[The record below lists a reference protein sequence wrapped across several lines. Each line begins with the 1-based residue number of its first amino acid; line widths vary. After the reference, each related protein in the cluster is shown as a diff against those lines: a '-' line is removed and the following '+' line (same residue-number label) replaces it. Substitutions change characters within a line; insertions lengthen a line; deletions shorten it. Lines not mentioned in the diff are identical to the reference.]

1 MAISKELLQTL
12 RLNNRL
18 INTIKMAKKLQSVRG
33 MRDILPDQSSSWQY
47 IESTARDLFNGYGYK
62 ELRTPIIEST
72 DLFKRSIGDATDIV
86 EKEMYTFEDRNG
98 DSLTLRPEGTA
109 GCVRAGMQHGLLHN
123 QQQRIW
129 YIGPMFRHER
139 PQKGRYRGFYQAG
152 IETYGIATP
161 DIDAEVIAI
170 AARFWKKL
178 GFKNVRLEI
187 NSLGNNE
194 ARQAYREVLIEY
206 FSEHQDQLDSD
217 SQRRLHKNPL
227 RILDTKNPTMKNLVE
242 NAPDLLDYLDDDS
255 KEHFEGLKQRLD
267 SMGITYQVNSRLV
280 RGIDY
285 YNRTVFEW
293 ITDDLGA
300 QGTICAGG
308 RYDGL
313 VKQLGGRETP
323 ACGFGIGLDRLQL
336 LVEEQGLDQSNLEPN
351 VYLVMAGQEAELVGL
366 SLAESLRD
374 DQPNLRL
381 LVNGGSGSFK
391 SQLKRA
397 DNSGADY
404 AFILGSTEIEEK
416 TITIKPLRSTLKITE
431 QLTIPQAQLT
441 DFTSENL
448 V

>member
-1 MAISKELLQTL
+1 
-12 RLNNRL
+12 
-18 INTIKMAKKLQSVRG
+18 MAKNIQSVRG
-33 MRDILPDQSSSWQY
+33 MRDILPEQSSSWQF
-47 IESTARDLFNGYGYK
+47 IEDTARKLFNSYGYK
-62 ELRTPIIEST
+62 ELRTPIIEPT
-72 DLFKRSIGDATDIV
+72 ELFKRSIGDATDIV
-86 EKEMYTFEDRNG
+86 EKEMYSFEDRNG

-123 QQQRIW
+123 KQQRIW

-170 AARFWKKL
+170 AARFWKLL
-178 GFKNVRLEI
+178 GFKNVHLEI
-187 NSLGNNE
+187 NSLGSNE
-194 ARQAYREVLIEY
+194 ARQSYREVLIEY
-206 FSEHQDQLDSD
+206 FSAHHDQLDED

-227 RILDTKNPTMKNLVE
+227 RILDTKNPKMKELVS
-242 NAPDLLDYLDDDS
+242 NAPDLLDYLDEES
-255 KEHFEGLKQRLD
+255 KNHFEELKQRLD
-267 SMGITYQVNSRLV
+267 KMGIAYQVNSRLV

-336 LVEEQGLDQSNLEPN
+336 LVEEQGLDQSNNNPHF
-351 VYLVMAGQEAELVGL
+351 YLVMAGKDAELTGVT
-366 SLAESLRD
+366 LAESLRNTI
-374 DQPNLRL
+374 PSLRL
-381 LVNGGSGSFK
+381 LSNGGAGSFK
-391 SQLKRA
+391 TQLKRA
-397 DNSGADY
+397 DNSRADY
-404 AFILGSTEIEEK
+404 ALILGENEVEEGN
-416 TITIKPLRSTLKITE
+416 ITIKPLRNKLAISEQQSISQTELNEFISTVLD
-431 QLTIPQAQLT
+431 L
-441 DFTSENL
+441 DY
-448 V
+448 

>member
-1 MAISKELLQTL
+1 
-12 RLNNRL
+12 
-18 INTIKMAKKLQSVRG
+18 MAKNLQSVRG
-33 MRDILPDQSSSWQY
+33 MRDILPEQSSSWQF
-47 IESTARDLFNGYGYK
+47 IEDTARKLFNSYGYK
-62 ELRTPIIEST
+62 ELRTPIIEPT
-72 DLFKRSIGDATDIV
+72 ELFKRSIGDATDIV
-86 EKEMYTFEDRNG
+86 EKEMYSFEDRNG

-123 QQQRIW
+123 KQQRIW

-170 AARFWKKL
+170 AARFWKLL
-178 GFKNVRLEI
+178 GFKNVHLEI
-187 NSLGNNE
+187 NSLGSNE
-194 ARQAYREVLIEY
+194 ARQSYREVLIEY
-206 FSEHQDQLDSD
+206 FSAHHDQLDED

-227 RILDTKNPTMKNLVE
+227 RILDTKNPKMKELVS
-242 NAPDLLDYLDDDS
+242 NAPDLLDYLDEES
-255 KEHFEGLKQRLD
+255 KNHFEELKQRLD
-267 SMGITYQVNSRLV
+267 KMGIAYQVNSRLV

-336 LVEEQGLDQSNLEPN
+336 LVEEQGLDQSNNNPHF
-351 VYLVMAGQEAELVGL
+351 YLVMAGKDAELTGVM
-366 SLAESLRD
+366 LAESLRNTI
-374 DQPNLRL
+374 PSLRL
-381 LVNGGSGSFK
+381 LSNGGAGSFK
-391 SQLKRA
+391 TQLKRA
-397 DNSGADY
+397 DNSRADY
-404 AFILGSTEIEEK
+404 ALILGENEVNEGN
-416 TITIKPLRSTLKITE
+416 ITIKPLRNKLAISE
-431 QLTIPQAQLT
+431 QQSIPQIEL
-441 DFTSENL
+441 SEFISKIL
-448 V
+448 DLDY

>member
-1 MAISKELLQTL
+1 
-12 RLNNRL
+12 
-18 INTIKMAKKLQSVRG
+18 MAKNLQSVRG
-33 MRDILPDQSSSWQY
+33 MRDILPEQSASWQY
-47 IESTARDLFNGYGYK
+47 IENTARELFTSYGYS

-109 GCVRAGMQHGLLHN
+109 STVRAGIQHGLFHN
-123 QQQRIW
+123 QQQRLW

-152 IETYGIATP
+152 IETYGIDGP
-161 DIDAEVIAI
+161 EIDAEIIAV

-178 GFKNVRLEI
+178 GFKKVRLEI
-187 NSLGNNE
+187 NSLGSNE
-194 ARQAYREVLIEY
+194 ARKDYREVLIEY
-206 FSEHQDQLDSD
+206 FIKHQELLDED
-217 SQRRLHKNPL
+217 SQRRLHQNPL
-227 RILDTKNPTMKNLVE
+227 RILDTKNPKMRELVG
-242 NAPDLLDYLDDDS
+242 NAPNLLDYLDEES

-267 SMGITYQVNSRLV
+267 KMGIEYIVNPRLV

-293 ITDDLGA
+293 ITEDLGA

-313 VKQLGGRETP
+313 VKQLGGRETS

-336 LVEEQGLDQSNLEPN
+336 LVEEQGLNKTDNSPHVFFVISGEN
-351 VYLVMAGQEAELVGL
+351 AEITGIEL
-366 SLAESLRD
+366 SEKLRD
-374 DQPNLRL
+374 KHPSLRL
-381 LVNGGSGSFK
+381 LMNAGGGSFK

-397 DNSGADY
+397 DKSGAAY
-404 AFILGSTEIEEK
+404 ALILGESELESQQIVL
-416 TITIKPLRSTLKITE
+416 KPLLDSTPQQTLSLDELSDFIE
-431 QLTIPQAQLT
+431 QHII
-441 DFTSENL
+441 N
-448 V
+448 

>member
-1 MAISKELLQTL
+1 
-12 RLNNRL
+12 
-18 INTIKMAKKLQSVRG
+18 MAKNLQSVRG
-33 MRDILPDQSSSWQY
+33 MRDILPEQSSSWQF
-47 IESTARDLFNGYGYK
+47 IEDTARKLFNSYGYK
-62 ELRTPIIEST
+62 ELRTPIIEPT
-72 DLFKRSIGDATDIV
+72 ELFKRSIGDATDIV
-86 EKEMYTFEDRNG
+86 EKEMYSFEDRNG

-123 QQQRIW
+123 KQQRIW

-170 AARFWKKL
+170 AARFWKLL
-178 GFKNVRLEI
+178 GFKNVHLEI
-187 NSLGNNE
+187 NSLGSNE
-194 ARQAYREVLIEY
+194 ARQSYREVLIEY
-206 FSEHQDQLDSD
+206 FSAHHDQLDED

-227 RILDTKNPTMKNLVE
+227 RILDTKNPKMKELVN
-242 NAPDLLDYLDDDS
+242 NAPDLLDYLDEES
-255 KEHFEGLKQRLD
+255 KNHFEELKQRLD
-267 SMGITYQVNSRLV
+267 KMGIAYQVNSRLV

-336 LVEEQGLDQSNLEPN
+336 LVEEQGLDQSDNNPHI
-351 VYLVMAGQEAELVGL
+351 YFVMAGKEAELTGVM
-366 SLAESLRD
+366 LAESLRNTI
-374 DQPNLRL
+374 PSLRL
-381 LVNGGSGSFK
+381 LSNGGAGSFK
-391 SQLKRA
+391 TQLKRA
-397 DNSGADY
+397 DNSKADY
-404 AFILGSTEIEEK
+404 ALILGENEVEEGN
-416 TITIKPLRSTLKITE
+416 ITIKPLRDKLAISEQQSISQTELSEFISTVLD
-431 QLTIPQAQLT
+431 L
-441 DFTSENL
+441 DY
-448 V
+448 

>member
-1 MAISKELLQTL
+1 
-12 RLNNRL
+12 
-18 INTIKMAKKLQSVRG
+18 MAKNLQSVRG
-33 MRDILPDQSSSWQY
+33 MRDILPEQSSSWQF
-47 IESTARDLFNGYGYK
+47 IENIARELFNSYGYK

-109 GCVRAGMQHGLLHN
+109 GCVRAGMQHGLFHN

-152 IETYGIATP
+152 IETYGIDGP
-161 DIDAEVIAI
+161 DIDAEIIAV

-187 NSLGNNE
+187 NSLGSNE
-194 ARQAYREVLIEY
+194 ARQAYRDVLIEY
-206 FSEHQDQLDSD
+206 FSKNEELLDED
-217 SQRRLHKNPL
+217 SKRRLYKNPL
-227 RILDTKNPTMKNLVE
+227 RILDTKNPKMKDLVA
-242 NAPDLLDYLDDDS
+242 NAPDLLDYLDEES
-255 KEHFEGLKQRLD
+255 KEHFEGLKQRLTI
-267 SMGITYQVNSRLV
+267 MGIEYQVNSRLV

-293 ITDDLGA
+293 ITDELGA

-313 VKQLGGRETP
+313 VQQLGGRATS

-336 LVEEQGLDQSNLEPN
+336 LVEEQGLDKSNYQPQAYFVL
-351 VYLVMAGQEAELVGL
+351 AGKEAETAGL
-366 SLAESLRD
+366 AIAEKLRD
-374 DQPNLRL
+374 SLPKLRL
-381 LVNGGSGSFK
+381 LVNGGAGSFK

-397 DNSGADY
+397 DNSGAEY
-404 AFILGSTEIEEK
+404 AFILGENEVAEG
-416 TITIKPLRSTLKITE
+416 TITVKPLRNKDLDQQTLS
-431 QLTIPQAQLT
+431 QT
-441 DFTSENL
+441 DLDKFISKNL
-448 V
+448 L

>member
-1 MAISKELLQTL
+1 
-12 RLNNRL
+12 
-18 INTIKMAKKLQSVRG
+18 MAKNLQSVRG
-33 MRDILPDQSSSWQY
+33 MRDILPEQSASWQY
-47 IESTARDLFNGYGYK
+47 IENTARKLFTSYGYS

-109 GCVRAGMQHGLLHN
+109 GTVRAGIQHGLFHN

-152 IETYGIATP
+152 IETYGIDGP
-161 DIDAEVIAI
+161 EIDAEVIAI

-178 GFKNVRLEI
+178 GFKKVRLEI
-187 NSLGNNE
+187 NSLGSNE
-194 ARQAYREVLIEY
+194 VRENYRKVLIEY
-206 FSEHQDQLDSD
+206 FSKHQKLLDED

-227 RILDTKNPTMKNLVE
+227 RILDTKNPAMHNLVE
-242 NAPDLLDYLDDDS
+242 NAPNLLDYLDEES
-255 KEHFEGLKQRLD
+255 KQHFAGLKLRLD
-267 SMGITYQVNSRLV
+267 KMGIEYIVNPRLV

-293 ITDDLGA
+293 ITEDLGA

-313 VKQLGGRETP
+313 VKQLGGRETS

-336 LVEEQGLDQSNLEPN
+336 LVEEQNLNQKHNNPHAFF
-351 VYLVMAGQEAELVGL
+351 VMSGEAAELTGIAL
-366 SLAESLRD
+366 SEKLRD
-374 DQPNLRL
+374 SHPSLRL
-381 LVNGGSGSFK
+381 LVNAGGGSFK

-397 DNSGADY
+397 DKSGAAY
-404 AFILGSTEIEEK
+404 AFILGESELESQHIV
-416 TITIKPLRSTLKITE
+416 IKPLLESE
-431 QLTIPQAQLT
+431 QQHTISLNELS
-441 DFTSENL
+441 DFVEQQIIN
-448 V
+448 

>member
-1 MAISKELLQTL
+1 
-12 RLNNRL
+12 
-18 INTIKMAKKLQSVRG
+18 
-33 MRDILPDQSSSWQY
+33 
-47 IESTARDLFNGYGYK
+47 
-62 ELRTPIIEST
+62 
-72 DLFKRSIGDATDIV
+72 
-86 EKEMYTFEDRNG
+86 
-98 DSLTLRPEGTA
+98 
-109 GCVRAGMQHGLLHN
+109 
-123 QQQRIW
+123 
-129 YIGPMFRHER
+129 MFRHER

-152 IETYGIATP
+152 IETYGIEGP
-161 DIDAEVIAI
+161 DIDAEVIAV

-187 NSLGNNE
+187 NSLGSNE
-194 ARQAYREVLIEY
+194 ARQTYRDVLIEY
-206 FSEHQDQLDSD
+206 FSTHQDQLDED

-227 RILDTKNPTMKNLVE
+227 RILDTKNPKMKELVE
-242 NAPDLLDYLDDDS
+242 NAPDLLDYLDDES

-267 SMGITYQVNSRLV
+267 TMGISYQINSRLV

-313 VKQLGGRETP
+313 VKQLGGKETP

-336 LVEEQGLDQSNLEPN
+336 LVEEQGLNQSNTQPHI
-351 VYLVMAGQEAELVGL
+351 YLVMAGDGTELIGL

-374 DQPNLRL
+374 THPDIRIM
-381 LVNGGSGSFK
+381 VNGGSGSFK

-397 DNSGADY
+397 NNSDADY
-404 AFILGSTEIEEK
+404 AFILGGSEIEEN
-416 TITIKPLRSTLKITE
+416 TVTIKPLREGLKIDQ

-441 DFTSENL
+441 QFATDNL

>member
-1 MAISKELLQTL
+1 
-12 RLNNRL
+12 
-18 INTIKMAKKLQSVRG
+18 MAKKLQSVRG
-33 MRDILPDQSSSWQY
+33 MRDILPEQSSSWQF
-47 IESTARDLFNGYGYK
+47 IENTARDLFNGYGYK

-109 GCVRAGMQHGLLHN
+109 GCVRAGMQHGLFHN

-187 NSLGNNE
+187 NSLGSNG
-194 ARQAYREVLIEY
+194 ARQAYREVLIDY
-206 FSEHQDQLDSD
+206 FTKHKEQLDSD

-227 RILDTKNPTMKNLVE
+227 RILDTKNPTMKELVD
-242 NAPDLLDYLDDDS
+242 NAPDLLDYLDDES

-267 SMGITYQVNSRLV
+267 TMGIAYQVNSRLV

-336 LVEEQGLDQSNLEPN
+336 LVEEQGLDQSNNKPN
-351 VYLVMAGQEAELVGL
+351 IYLVMAGNEAELLGL
-366 SLAESLRD
+366 SLAEGLRDSQPSLRIM
-374 DQPNLRL
+374 
-381 LVNGGSGSFK
+381 VNGGAGSFK

-404 AFILGSTEIEEK
+404 AFILGGNEIEEK
-416 TITIKPLRSTLKITE
+416 TITIKPLRDALKITE
-431 QLTIPQAQLT
+431 QMTILQAQLA

-448 V
+448 L

>member
-1 MAISKELLQTL
+1 
-12 RLNNRL
+12 
-18 INTIKMAKKLQSVRG
+18 MAKNLQSVRG

-47 IESTARDLFNGYGYK
+47 IENTARQLFNSYGYT

-72 DLFKRSIGDATDIV
+72 ELFKRSIGDATDIV

-109 GCVRAGMQHGLLHN
+109 GCVRAGIQHGIFHN

-152 IETYGIATP
+152 IETYGIDGP
-161 DIDAEVIAI
+161 EIDAEVIAI

-187 NSLGNNE
+187 NSLGSNE
-194 ARQAYREVLIEY
+194 ARQQYRDILIEY
-206 FSEHQDQLDSD
+206 FSAHQELLDED

-227 RILDTKNPTMKNLVE
+227 RILDTKNPAMKELVE
-242 NAPDLLDYLDDDS
+242 NAPNLLDYLDEES
-255 KEHFEGLKQRLD
+255 KLHFESLKQRLD
-267 SMGITYQVNSRLV
+267 QIGIAYQINPRLV

-293 ITDDLGA
+293 ITEDLGA

-313 VKQLGGRETP
+313 VEQLGGRSTS

-336 LVEEQGLDQSNLEPN
+336 LVEEQGLNKNETYPHA
-351 VYLVMAGQEAELVGL
+351 YLVMAGEQAELAGV

-374 DQPNLRL
+374 SNPELRL
-381 LVNGGSGSFK
+381 MCNAGSGSFK

-397 DNSGADY
+397 DKSGAAF
-404 AFILGSTEIEEK
+404 AFILGENELDNNK
-416 TITIKPLRSTLKITE
+416 ITVKPLLKSLQDNFQQQTLS
-431 QLTIPQAQLT
+431 QQAL
-441 DFTSENL
+441 SEFVAEHIINM

>member
-1 MAISKELLQTL
+1 
-12 RLNNRL
+12 
-18 INTIKMAKKLQSVRG
+18 MAKNLQSVRG
-33 MRDILPDQSSSWQY
+33 MRDILPEQSSSWQY
-47 IESTARDLFNGYGYK
+47 IENTARELFNGYGYK
-62 ELRTPIIEST
+62 ELRTPVIEST

-109 GCVRAGMQHGLLHN
+109 GCVRAGMQHGLFHN

-152 IETYGIATP
+152 IETYGIDGP
-161 DIDAEVIAI
+161 DIDAEVIAV

-187 NSLGNNE
+187 NSLGSNE
-194 ARQAYREVLIEY
+194 SRQAYREVLIEY
-206 FSEHQDQLDSD
+206 FSANEDQLDED
-217 SQRRLHKNPL
+217 SKRRLHKNPL
-227 RILDTKNPTMKNLVE
+227 RILDTKNPKMKDLVA
-242 NAPDLLDYLDDDS
+242 NAPDLLDYLDEES
-255 KEHFEGLKQRLD
+255 KEHFEGLKLRLT
-267 SMGITYQVNSRLV
+267 SMGIEYQVNSRLV

-293 ITDDLGA
+293 ITDELGA

-313 VKQLGGRETP
+313 VKQLGGRATP

-336 LVEEQGLDQSNLEPN
+336 LVEEQGLDKSNYQPHAYFVL
-351 VYLVMAGQEAELVGL
+351 AGEDAETVGL
-366 SLAESLRD
+366 SIAEKLRD
-374 DQPNLRL
+374 TFPQLRL
-381 LVNGGSGSFK
+381 LVNGGTGSFK

-397 DNSGADY
+397 DNSGAEY
-404 AFILGSTEIEEK
+404 AFIMGESEISK
-416 TITIKPLRSTLKITE
+416 DTITIKPLRNKELG
-431 QLTIPQAQLT
+431 QQTIALEELNNFISAQVLA
-441 DFTSENL
+441 
-448 V
+448 

>member
-1 MAISKELLQTL
+1 
-12 RLNNRL
+12 
-18 INTIKMAKKLQSVRG
+18 MAKNIQSVRG
-33 MRDILPDQSSSWQY
+33 MRDILPEQSSSWQF
-47 IESTARDLFNGYGYK
+47 IEDTARKLFNSYGYK
-62 ELRTPIIEST
+62 ELRTPIIEPT
-72 DLFKRSIGDATDIV
+72 ELFKRSIGDATDIV
-86 EKEMYTFEDRNG
+86 EKEMYSFEDRNG

-123 QQQRIW
+123 KQQRIW

-170 AARFWKKL
+170 AARFWKLL
-178 GFKNVRLEI
+178 GFKNVHLEI
-187 NSLGNNE
+187 NSLGSNE
-194 ARQAYREVLIEY
+194 ARQSYREVLIEY
-206 FSEHQDQLDSD
+206 FSAHHDQLDED

-227 RILDTKNPTMKNLVE
+227 RILDTKNPKMKELVS
-242 NAPDLLDYLDDDS
+242 NAPDLLDYLDEES
-255 KEHFEGLKQRLD
+255 KNHFEELKQRLD
-267 SMGITYQVNSRLV
+267 KMGIAYQVNSRLV

-336 LVEEQGLDQSNLEPN
+336 LVEEQGLDQSNNNPHF
-351 VYLVMAGQEAELVGL
+351 YLVMAGKDAELTGVT
-366 SLAESLRD
+366 LAESLRNTI
-374 DQPNLRL
+374 PSLRL
-381 LVNGGSGSFK
+381 LSNGGAGSFK
-391 SQLKRA
+391 TQLKRA
-397 DNSGADY
+397 DNSRADY
-404 AFILGSTEIEEK
+404 ALILGENEVEEGN
-416 TITIKPLRSTLKITE
+416 ITIKPLRDKLAISEQQSISQTELNEFISTVLD
-431 QLTIPQAQLT
+431 L
-441 DFTSENL
+441 DY
-448 V
+448 

>member
-1 MAISKELLQTL
+1 
-12 RLNNRL
+12 
-18 INTIKMAKKLQSVRG
+18 MAKNLQSVRG
-33 MRDILPDQSSSWQY
+33 MRDILPEQSSSWQF
-47 IESTARDLFNGYGYK
+47 IENIARELFNSYGYK

-72 DLFKRSIGDATDIV
+72 ELFKRSIGDATDIV

-98 DSLTLRPEGTA
+98 DSLTLRPAGTA
-109 GCVRAGMQHGLLHN
+109 GCVRAGMQHGLFHN

-152 IETYGIATP
+152 IETYGIEGP
-161 DIDAEVIAI
+161 EIDAEVIAI

-187 NSLGNNE
+187 NSLGSNE
-194 ARQAYREVLIEY
+194 ARQAYRDVLIKY
-206 FSEHQDQLDSD
+206 FSKHEELLDED
-217 SQRRLHKNPL
+217 SKRRLHKNPL
-227 RILDTKNPTMKNLVE
+227 RIIDTKNPKMKDLVS
-242 NAPDLLDYLDDDS
+242 NAPDLLDYLDDES

-267 SMGITYQVNSRLV
+267 GMGIAYQVNSRLV

-293 ITDDLGA
+293 ITEELGA

-313 VKQLGGRETP
+313 VKQLGGRATP
-323 ACGFGIGLDRLQL
+323 ACGFGIGIDRLQL
-336 LVEEQGLDQSNLEPN
+336 LVEEQGLDQSNNNPHAYFVLS
-351 VYLVMAGQEAELVGL
+351 GKEAELAGL
-366 SLAESLRD
+366 TIAEGLRD
-374 DQPNLRL
+374 THEQFRL

-397 DNSGADY
+397 DNSGAEY
-404 AFILGSTEIEEK
+404 AFILGENEVTDK
-416 TITIKPLRSTLKITE
+416 TITIKPLRNKQKE
-431 QLTIPQAQLT
+431 QQTIAQADL
-441 DFTSENL
+441 DEYISNNL
-448 V
+448 L

>member
-1 MAISKELLQTL
+1 
-12 RLNNRL
+12 
-18 INTIKMAKKLQSVRG
+18 MAKKLQSVRG
-33 MRDILPDQSSSWQY
+33 MRDILPEQSASWQF
-47 IESTARDLFNGYGYK
+47 IESTARDLFNSYGYK
-62 ELRTPIIEST
+62 ELRTPILEPT
-72 DLFKRSIGDATDIV
+72 ELFKRSIGDATDIV

-109 GCVRAGMQHGLLHN
+109 GCVRAGMQNGLLHN

-187 NSLGNNE
+187 NSLGSNE
-194 ARQAYREVLIEY
+194 SRDAYREVLIDY
-206 FSEHQDQLDSD
+206 FSAHKEQLDED
-217 SQRRLHKNPL
+217 SLRRLHKNPL
-227 RILDTKNPTMKNLVE
+227 RILDTKNPKMKALVD
-242 NAPDLLDYLDDDS
+242 NAPDLLDYIDPES
-255 KEHFEGLKQRLD
+255 KEHFESLKKRLD
-267 SMGITYQVNSRLV
+267 HMGIDYLVNSRLV

-336 LVEEQGLDQSNLEPN
+336 LVEEQGLVPSENNPHAFF
-351 VYLVMAGQEAELVGL
+351 VMAGDKAELNGI
-366 SLAESLRD
+366 SLAETLRD
-374 DQPNLRL
+374 NFPQLRL
-381 LVNGGSGSFK
+381 MVNGGLGSFK
-391 SQLKRA
+391 AQMKRA

-404 AFILGSTEIEEK
+404 ALILGDNEVDAKSI
-416 TITIKPLRSTLKITE
+416 IIKPLRSNLKLSE
-431 QLTIPQAQLT
+431 QVTIPQEQLA
-441 DFTSENL
+441 DFISETL

>member
-1 MAISKELLQTL
+1 
-12 RLNNRL
+12 
-18 INTIKMAKKLQSVRG
+18 MAKKLQSVRG
-33 MRDILPDQSSSWQY
+33 MRDILPDDSTSWQF
-47 IESTARDLFNGYGYK
+47 IESTCRHLFNCYGYG

-109 GCVRAGMQHGLLHN
+109 GCVRAGIQHGLFHN

-129 YIGPMFRHER
+129 YLGPMFRHER

-152 IETYGIATP
+152 IETYGIAGP
-161 DIDAEVIAI
+161 DVDAEVIAI
-170 AARFWKKL
+170 AARLWKEL

-187 NSLGNNE
+187 NSLGSSE
-194 ARQAYREVLIEY
+194 ARQAYREVLIKY
-206 FSEHQDQLDSD
+206 FNLYPELLDED

-227 RILDTKNPTMKNLVE
+227 RILDTKNPAMKELVAK
-242 NAPDLLDYLDDDS
+242 APNLLDYLDSES
-255 KEHFEGLKQRLD
+255 KEHFDGLKKRLD
-267 SMGITYQVNSRLV
+267 QMGIAYQVNTRLV

-313 VKQLGGRETP
+313 VKQLGGRETQ
-323 ACGFGIGLDRLQL
+323 ACGFGIGIDRLQL
-336 LVEEQGLDQSNLEPN
+336 LVEEQQLCLMNNDPQA
-351 VYLVMAGQEAELVGL
+351 YLVMVGDQTELAGLD
-366 SLAESLRD
+366 LAENLRD
-374 DQPNLRL
+374 AIPDLRL
-381 LVNGGSGSFK
+381 LVNGGAGSFK

-397 DNSGADY
+397 DKSGA
-404 AFILGSTEIEEK
+404 AFALILGESELESGKITVKPLLK
-416 TITIKPLRSTLKITE
+416 TIQREFEQQTIS
-431 QLTIPQAQLT
+431 QS
-441 DFTSENL
+441 DL
-448 V
+448 VSLMRKFINK

>member
-1 MAISKELLQTL
+1 
-12 RLNNRL
+12 
-18 INTIKMAKKLQSVRG
+18 MAKNLQSVRG
-33 MRDILPDQSSSWQY
+33 MRDILPEQSPSWQF
-47 IESTARDLFNGYGYK
+47 IENIARELFNSYGYK

-72 DLFKRSIGDATDIV
+72 ELFKRSIGDATDIV

-109 GCVRAGMQHGLLHN
+109 GCVRAGMQHGLFHN

-152 IETYGIATP
+152 IETYGIDGP
-161 DIDAEVIAI
+161 DIDAEIIAI

-178 GFKNVRLEI
+178 GFKKVRLEI
-187 NSLGNNE
+187 NSLGSNE
-194 ARQAYREVLIEY
+194 ARQAYREILIEY
-206 FSEHQDQLDSD
+206 FSKNEDQLDED
-217 SQRRLHKNPL
+217 SKRRLNKNPL
-227 RILDTKNPTMKNLVE
+227 RILDTKNPKMADLVSK
-242 NAPDLLDYLDDDS
+242 APDLLDYLDDES
-255 KEHFEGLKQRLD
+255 KIHFEGLKTRLD
-267 SMGITYQVNSRLV
+267 IMGIEYQVNSRLV

-293 ITDDLGA
+293 ITDELGA

-313 VKQLGGRETP
+313 VKQLGGRETS

-336 LVEEQGLDQSNLEPN
+336 LVEEQKLDQSNYQPHI
-351 VYLVMAGQEAELVGL
+351 YLVLAGEGADIAGL
-366 SLAESLRD
+366 ALAEMLRD
-374 DQPNLRL
+374 THPQLRL

-404 AFILGSTEIEEK
+404 AFILGENEVKES
-416 TITIKPLRSTLKITE
+416 TITVKPLRNKELDQQTLS
-431 QLTIPQAQLT
+431 Q
-441 DFTSENL
+441 ENL
-448 V
+448 DEFIKTNLL

>member
-1 MAISKELLQTL
+1 
-12 RLNNRL
+12 
-18 INTIKMAKKLQSVRG
+18 MAKNLQSVRG
-33 MRDILPDQSSSWQY
+33 MRDILPEQSSSWQF
-47 IESTARDLFNGYGYK
+47 IENIARELFTSYGYK

-109 GCVRAGMQHGLLHN
+109 GCVRAGMQHGLFHN

-152 IETYGIATP
+152 IETYGIDGP
-161 DIDAEVIAI
+161 DIDAEIIAI

-187 NSLGNNE
+187 NSLGSNE
-194 ARQAYREVLIEY
+194 ARQEYRDVLIKY
-206 FSEHQDQLDSD
+206 FSKNEGLLDED
-217 SQRRLHKNPL
+217 SKRRLHTNPL
-227 RILDTKNPTMKNLVE
+227 RILDTKNPKMKDLVAE
-242 NAPDLLDYLDDDS
+242 APDLLDYLDEES
-255 KEHFEGLKQRLD
+255 KEHFEGLKQRLTT
-267 SMGITYQVNSRLV
+267 MGIEYQVNSRLV

-313 VKQLGGRETP
+313 VKQLGGRATP

-336 LVEEQGLDQSNLEPN
+336 LVEEQGLDQSNYQPHAYF
-351 VYLVMAGQEAELVGL
+351 VLVGKEAEAAGL
-366 SLAESLRD
+366 AIAEKLRD
-374 DQPNLRL
+374 TLPKLRL
-381 LVNGGSGSFK
+381 LVNGGAGSFK

-397 DNSGADY
+397 DNSGAEY
-404 AFILGSTEIEEK
+404 ALILGDNEVAEG
-416 TITIKPLRSTLKITE
+416 TITVKPLRNKELDQQTLSQDILDKFIN
-431 QLTIPQAQLT
+431 
-441 DFTSENL
+441 DNL
-448 V
+448 L

>member
-1 MAISKELLQTL
+1 
-12 RLNNRL
+12 
-18 INTIKMAKKLQSVRG
+18 MAKNLQSVRG
-33 MRDILPDQSSSWQY
+33 MRDILPEQSSSWQY
-47 IESTARDLFNGYGYK
+47 IESIARDLFTSYGYS

-109 GCVRAGMQHGLLHN
+109 GTVRAGIQHGLFHN

-152 IETYGIATP
+152 IETYGIDGP
-161 DIDAEVIAI
+161 EIDAEVIAV

-178 GFKNVRLEI
+178 GFKKVRLEI
-187 NSLGNNE
+187 NSLGSNE
-194 ARQAYREVLIEY
+194 AREAYREVLIEY
-206 FSEHQDQLDSD
+206 FSKDLDLLDED

-227 RILDTKNPTMKNLVE
+227 RILDTKNPKMSELVE
-242 NAPDLLDYLDDDS
+242 NAPSLLDYLDEES
-255 KEHFEGLKQRLD
+255 KEHFAGLKSRLD
-267 SMGITYQVNSRLV
+267 MMGIDYIVNPRLV

-293 ITDDLGA
+293 ITEDLGS

-313 VKQLGGRETP
+313 VKQLGGRETS

-336 LVEEQGLDQSNLEPN
+336 LVEEQGLNQSNANPHIF
-351 VYLVMAGQEAELVGL
+351 LVMSGEKAELSGVEL
-366 SLAESLRD
+366 SEKLRD
-374 DQPNLRL
+374 NHSSLRL
-381 LVNGGSGSFK
+381 LVNAGGGSFK

-397 DNSGADY
+397 DKSGAAY
-404 AFILGSTEIEEK
+404 ALILGESEVEAAQIVV
-416 TITIKPLRSTLKITE
+416 KPLLDSNEQQTLSLDELSDFIEQQIIT
-431 QLTIPQAQLT
+431 
-441 DFTSENL
+441 
-448 V
+448 

>member
-1 MAISKELLQTL
+1 
-12 RLNNRL
+12 
-18 INTIKMAKKLQSVRG
+18 MAKNLQSVRG
-33 MRDILPDQSSSWQY
+33 MRDILPEQSASWQF
-47 IESTARDLFNGYGYK
+47 IEETARKLFNSYGYK
-62 ELRTPIIEST
+62 ELRPPIIEPT
-72 DLFKRSIGDATDIV
+72 ELFKRSIGDATDIV

-161 DIDAEVIAI
+161 DIDAEVIAV
-170 AARFWKKL
+170 AARFWKML

-187 NSLGNNE
+187 NSLGSNE
-194 ARQAYREVLIEY
+194 ARQEYREVLIKY
-206 FSEHQDQLDSD
+206 FSEHQEQLDED

-227 RILDTKNPTMKNLVE
+227 RILDTKNPKMKDLVN
-242 NAPDLLDYLDDDS
+242 NAPDLLDYLDAES
-255 KEHFEGLKQRLD
+255 KKHFDGLKQRLD
-267 SMGITYQVNSRLV
+267 KMDISYTVNSRLV

-293 ITDDLGA
+293 ITDDLGS

-336 LVEEQGLDQSNLEPN
+336 LVEEQGLNQSSNHPH
-351 VYLVMAGQEAELVGL
+351 VYLVMAGEVAELSGL
-366 SLAESLRD
+366 TIAEALRD
-374 DQPNLRL
+374 SHSNLRL
-381 LVNGGSGSFK
+381 VVNGGSGSFK
-391 SQLKRA
+391 AQLKRA
-397 DNSGADY
+397 DNSKAEY
-404 AFILGSTEIEEK
+404 ALILGDDEVSNR
-416 TITIKPLRSTLKITE
+416 TITIKPLRADLSIVE
-431 QLTIPQAQLT
+431 QKSIPQAEL
-441 DFTSENL
+441 DKFIKDILS
-448 V
+448 

>member
-1 MAISKELLQTL
+1 
-12 RLNNRL
+12 
-18 INTIKMAKKLQSVRG
+18 MAKNLQSVRG
-33 MRDILPDQSSSWQY
+33 MRDILPEQSSSWQF
-47 IESTARDLFNGYGYK
+47 IEETARKLFNSYGYK
-62 ELRTPIIEST
+62 ELRPPIIEPT
-72 DLFKRSIGDATDIV
+72 ELFKRSIGDATDIV

-152 IETYGIATP
+152 IETYGIASP

-170 AARFWKKL
+170 AARFWKLL
-178 GFKNVRLEI
+178 GFKNVHLEI
-187 NSLGNNE
+187 NSLGSNE
-194 ARQAYREVLIEY
+194 ARQAYRDILIKY
-206 FSEHQDQLDSD
+206 FTAHHDQLDED

-227 RILDTKNPTMKNLVE
+227 RILDTKNPKMKKLVN
-242 NAPDLLDYLDDDS
+242 NAPNLLDYLDEES
-255 KEHFEGLKQRLD
+255 KGHFEELKQRLD
-267 SMGITYQVNSRLV
+267 KMGIAYQVNSRLV

-293 ITDDLGA
+293 ITDDLGS

-336 LVEEQGLDQSNLEPN
+336 LVEEQGLDQSDNNPHI
-351 VYLVMAGQEAELVGL
+351 YLVMAGKEAELTGVT
-366 SLAESLRD
+366 LAESLR
-374 DQPNLRL
+374 NNHSALRL
-381 LVNGGSGSFK
+381 LTNGGAGSFK
-391 SQLKRA
+391 AQLKRA
-397 DNSGADY
+397 DNSKADY
-404 AFILGSTEIEEK
+404 ALILGENEVNEGY
-416 TITIKPLRSTLKITE
+416 ITIKPLRKNLVISE
-431 QLTIPQAQLT
+431 QQSIPQTELNEFINKVL
-441 DFTSENL
+441 DL
-448 V
+448 D